1 MPTVVTQTLTF
12 NYLDEYSNIVSLYNE
27 SLLLPIQIKVGNIFA
42 LKTGTLT
49 LCASMDNIVY
59 NDKFVFST
67 QNNASINIPATQ
79 VVGSFVKLRRQLTS
93 YTNSTISTQ
102 FSSTFGS
109 NIVFF
114 DDPVTLNKNDRIGYK
129 GSANVIG
136 FVAGNVV
143 NSFSAQLKAPSA
155 YTLGFNG
162 NRNIRPVRQSP
173 EGICTLNSVFAP
185 AIPMQY

>member
-42 LKTGTLT
+42 LSTGTLT

-93 YTNSTISTQ
+93 YTNSSVSLPDV
-102 FSSTFGS
+102 SSTFES
-109 NIVFF
+109 NVVFF
-114 DDPVTLNKNDRIGYK
+114 DNPVTLNKNDEIGYK
-129 GSANVIG
+129 GSSNIIG
-136 FVAGNVV
+136 TVAGNVV
-143 NSFSAQLKAPSA
+143 NSMSAQLKSPSA
-155 YTLGFNG
+155 YTVTEDL
-162 NRNIRPVRQSP
+162 RPRRRSP

>member
-42 LKTGTLT
+42 LSTGTLT

-79 VVGSFVKLRRQLTS
+79 VVGSFVKLRRELTS
-93 YTNSTISTQ
+93 YTNSTVDELPEVSATVGSDIVNFGRTAVYGAGTAFNNFRGVSNEVYTSPPAPLFGQ
-102 FSSTFGS
+102 FPRGYGTG
-109 NIVFF
+109 NIIGGEKQFMDIKSF
-114 DDPVTLNKNDRIGYK
+114 DIKNIYK
-129 GSANVIG
+129 NATRT
-136 FVAGNVV
+136 AE
-143 NSFSAQLKAPSA
+143 K
-155 YTLGFNG
+155 
-162 NRNIRPVRQSP
+162 
-173 EGICTLNSVFAP
+173 
-185 AIPMQY
+185 M

>member
-42 LKTGTLT
+42 LSTGTLT

-79 VVGSFVKLRRQLTS
+79 VVGSFVKLRRELTS
-93 YTNSTISTQ
+93 YTNSTVDELPEVSATVGSDIVN
-102 FSSTFGS
+102 FGFP
-109 NIVFF
+109 I
-114 DDPVTLNKNDRIGYK
+114 TLNKNDEMGYK
-129 GSANVIG
+129 NSSNIIG
-136 FVAGNVV
+136 TVA
-143 NSFSAQLKAPSA
+143 
-155 YTLGFNG
+155 
-162 NRNIRPVRQSP
+162 
-173 EGICTLNSVFAP
+173 
-185 AIPMQY
+185 